1 MEQTIYKPG
10 VYKSTRIYKGAG
22 GIYKGRGVYNDG
34 AGGVIPPIPDEYEL
48 IEYIDIVQ
56 GGSRGI
62 EIKFDS
68 QKLLENNKN
77 NIKVELNVEM
87 LKSNVGS
94 TRCYIFYLRNS
105 GSSVALFRMRPSD
118 KNLQGSNDNS
128 GSVSTTIANLN
139 YDVNKIIL
147 NKNKI
152 TINENEY
159 SLSYSENTIDTLLVG
174 TYGAGTTAYQMK
186 LYELKIFS
194 TNEENIFNAVPVKRI
209 LDSVNGM
216 YDFISGNFYINH

>member
-1 MEQTIYKPG
+1 MEPMIYKPG
-10 VYKSTRIYKGAG
+10 AYKTPGVYKTP
-22 GIYKGRGVYNDG
+22 GIYNGRGVYNDG
-34 AGGVIPPIPDEYEL
+34 NGGVIPPIPDEYEL
-48 IEYIDIVQ
+48 IEYIDIIQ
-56 GGSRGI
+56 GGNRGI
-62 EIKFDS
+62 EVKFDS

-87 LKSNVGS
+87 LKSNVDS
-94 TRCYIFYLRNS
+94 TRCYLFYLKNS
-105 GSSVALFRMRPSD
+105 GNSVALFRMKPSN
-118 KNLQGSNDNS
+118 KNLQGSNDNT
-128 GSVSTTIANLN
+128 GSVSSTIANLD
-139 YDVNKIIL
+139 YDINKIIL

-159 SLSYSENTIDTLLVG
+159 SVSYSENTIDKLIVG
-174 TYGAGTTAYQMK
+174 TYGTGTTAYKMK